1 MEEVAHSRPSHLGL
15 VNAWS
20 TLKTG
25 TSTGA
30 DSPYD
35 LRQWNNWAKHVKQCF
50 SDFGHWA
57 VPGSD
62 QREKENKW
70 GTSQLPP
77 FLPRLS
83 FQPAVQGGGPAGSW
97 WSLWAED
104 TELEVQG
111 GQIAWNSQERER
123 ERESAVQR
131 ETSGN
136 HRASSLISCM
146 LMSTYMWRND
156 LTPGKELPKGTEGN
170 IFRDHTDLG
179 MACTP
184 TSYRKQ
190 QRHLPPPIT
199 S

>member
-20 TLKTG
+20 TLKIG

-35 LRQWNNWAKHVKQCF
+35 LRQWNNWAKHVKQWF

-57 VPGSD
+57 VQGSD
-62 QREKENKW
+62 QRKKENKW

-83 FQPAVQGGGPAGSW
+83 FQPAVQGGGPAGAW

-111 GQIAWNSQERER
+111 GQVVWNSQERER
-123 ERESAVQR
+123 ERELCR
-131 ETSGN
+131 EKPLEITEHHPWLVECWWAHTCEEMTWHQG
-136 HRASSLISCM
+136 
-146 LMSTYMWRND
+146 RNSQ
-156 LTPGKELPKGTEGN
+156 KK
-170 IFRDHTDLG
+170 
-179 MACTP
+179 
-184 TSYRKQ
+184 
-190 QRHLPPPIT
+190 HL
-199 S
+199 